1 MAYALSSSSVHVLTA
16 SGRDTMKNIGLILVV
31 TMMMGCH
38 HSLYVDLTPPRPPHG
53 VLATA
58 MDNAVE
64 VSWLRNPEP
73 DVAGYRIWV
82 SDRYDGKY
90 LVLGDIDG
98 TKFVDYGAKNG
109 VRLYYG
115 VTAYDY
121 DGNES
126 DLSTDLVYATARPEG
141 YGTRLNDFHASPD
154 LSGYDFS
161 TYSVG
166 NYNDDYTDVFFES
179 VSGHFYLN
187 VWDDSDIQDMGY
199 TNTFYDISV
208 APSAG
213 WSPSKSVEAIPGH
226 TYVIWTWDDHFAKV
240 RVREVTSSRV
250 TFDWAYQ
257 VAKSNPELKRQ
268 LATDGSRSIHPKS
281 TMFTGK

>member
-1 MAYALSSSSVHVLTA
+1 MKKLGFVLVLTL
-16 SGRDTMKNIGLILVV
+16 MIG
-31 TMMMGCH
+31 CRH
-38 HSLYVDLTPPRPPHG
+38 PLYIDLTPPSPPQG
-53 VLATA
+53 ILALA
-58 MDNAVE
+58 MDNSVE
-64 VSWLRNPEP
+64 ISWLRNPEP
-73 DVAGYRIWV
+73 DVAGYKIWV

-90 LVLGDIDG
+90 HVLGVVDE
-98 TKFVDYGAKNG
+98 TKFLDYGAKNG
-109 VRLYYG
+109 VRSYYG

-126 DLSTDLVYATARPEG
+126 DLSTDLVYATPRPEG
-141 YGTRLNDFHASPD
+141 FGTRLNDFHASPN

-166 NYNDDYTDVFFES
+166 DYNDDYTDVFFES
-179 VSGHFYLN
+179 ANGRFYLN

-199 TNTFYDISV
+199 TKTLYDIGV

-213 WSPSKSVEAIPGH
+213 WSPSKSVEAIPSH

-268 LATDGSRSIHPKS
+268 LATDGSRTIHPKS
-281 TMFTGK
+281 VTLTVK

>member
-1 MAYALSSSSVHVLTA
+1 
-16 SGRDTMKNIGLILVV
+16 MKELGLILAV
-31 TMMMGCH
+31 TMMIGCH
-38 HSLYVDLTPPRPPHG
+38 RSFYIDLTPPSPPQG
-53 VLATA
+53 ILAIA

-64 VSWLRNPEP
+64 ISWLRNPEP
-73 DVAGYRIWV
+73 DVAGYKIWV
-82 SDRYDGKY
+82 SDRNDGKY
-90 LVLGDIDG
+90 HVLGAVDG
-98 TKFVDYGAKNG
+98 AKFLDYGAKNG
-109 VRLYYG
+109 VRSYYG

-126 DLSTDLVYATARPEG
+126 ELSTDLVYATPRPEG
-141 YGTRLNDFHASPD
+141 FGTKLNDFHASPN

-179 VSGHFYLN
+179 ANGRFYLN
-187 VWDDSDIQDMGY
+187 VWNDSDVQDMGY
-199 TNTFYDISV
+199 TKSVYDIGV

-226 TYVIWTWDDHFAKV
+226 TYIIWTWDDHFAKM

-250 TFDWAYQ
+250 IFDWAYQ

-268 LATDGSRSIHPKS
+268 LAMDGSRTIQPKS
-281 TMFTGK
+281 IVVSIK